1 MGFYTNTYICFGNI
15 YDINN
20 AKIISSQLIQSID
33 SVIKQHEWKREYI

>member
-20 AKIISSQLIQSID
+20 AKIISSQLIKSID